1 MKIKKF
7 LIVFL
12 ICIISFAETPKAI
25 LVLDTYKQ
33 GIYNISDIKEFNA
46 NAKLITK
53 NNVTILILVD
63 SNYNLKFY
71 KKFDTVDELINLGSI
86 KNGDVLTIIGS
97 GEIAIT
103 SSK

>member
-7 LIVFL
+7 LIVLL
-12 ICIISFAETPKAI
+12 ISIIAFTENPKAI

-33 GIYNISDIKEFNA
+33 GIYTISDIKEFNGA
-46 NAKLITK
+46 AKLLTQK
-53 NNVTILILVD
+53 NVTLLLIVD
-63 SNYNLKFY
+63 SNNNPKFY
-71 KKFDTVDELINLGSI
+71 KRFDTVNEIVNLGCI
-86 KNGDVLTIIGS
+86 KNGDIITIIGS